1 MIASLRLVVLWKRT
15 PLSLEF
21 DRNEAAPATIM
32 QLDIQIAK
40 LSEAR
45 PYLTH
50 LKMLAIS
57 THGSEKF
64 RGMQFVHARSSA
76 AGTLEPGLTIVM
88 RVILRKR

>member
-21 DRNEAAPATIM
+21 DRNEAEPATIM
-32 QLDIQIAK
+32 QLDIQIGK

-50 LKMLAIS
+50 LKIVAIS
-57 THGSEKF
+57 AHGSEKF
-64 RGMQFVHARSSA
+64 RGMQFMHARLPAVGCWTTPPFGPCDGSS
-76 AGTLEPGLTIVM
+76 PPS
-88 RVILRKR
+88 